1 MGINPAR
8 CRGVPGQTPPD
19 RPVAKSVMTRRE
31 TQRHEDPLSD
41 NPQLVSVLIPA
52 LNEAKVIVPAL
63 HPLLMSDYP
72 NLEVIVVDDGSED
85 GTSDLVREHFAT
97 DSRVHLIVKANGGK
111 AAALN
116 SGLARAS
123 GIVVVALD
131 ADTHF
136 QRDSIFKLVR
146 WFHDPSVAAVAGNAK
161 VGNRINTITRWQA
174 LEYVT
179 SQNLERRALATLG
192 CITVVPGAIGAW
204 RREAIEQLG
213 GFPVDTL
220 AEDQDLTIGLLRAGW
235 RVLYDST
242 AIGWTEAPDSLR
254 GLLKQRFRW
263 TYGTLQCLWKH
274 RHVTL
279 KPRYKSLGLVAFP
292 QTWLFLVLFS
302 IVAPLVDLTLV

>member
-1 MGINPAR
+1 
-8 CRGVPGQTPPD
+8 
-19 RPVAKSVMTRRE
+19 
-31 TQRHEDPLSD
+31 
-41 NPQLVSVLIPA
+41 
-52 LNEAKVIVPAL
+52 
-63 HPLLMSDYP
+63 
-72 NLEVIVVDDGSED
+72 
-85 GTSDLVREHFAT
+85 
-97 DSRVHLIVKANGGK
+97 
-111 AAALN
+111 
-116 SGLARAS
+116 LARAS

>member
-1 MGINPAR
+1 M
-8 CRGVPGQTPPD
+8 PD
-19 RPVAKSVMTRRE
+19 K
-31 TQRHEDPLSD
+31 
-41 NPQLVSVLIPA
+41 
-52 LNEAKVIVPAL
+52 
-63 HPLLMSDYP
+63 
-72 NLEVIVVDDGSED
+72 
-85 GTSDLVREHFAT
+85 
-97 DSRVHLIVKANGGK
+97 
-111 AAALN
+111 
-116 SGLARAS
+116 
-123 GIVVVALD
+123 
-131 ADTHF
+131 HF

-220 AEDQDLTIGLLRAGW
+220 AEVQDLTIRLLRAGW